1 MCAASDYYNWTRR
14 DVVRVRTLSS
24 PSISPTPSPYCHSRH
39 FVLSLP
45 LPPQHLSVNCVLG
58 ATVVFERRRADRCCL
73 NGPGYIREINF
84 TRCTCNQDDF
94 EW

>member
-1 MCAASDYYNWTRR
+1 MCVASDYYNWTRR
-14 DVVRVRTLSS
+14 DVVRVTTLAS
-24 PSISPTPSPYCHSRH
+24 PSISPPTAIPDTL
-39 FVLSLP
+39 FSLC
-45 LPPQHLSVNCVLG
+45 LFPPQHLSVNCVLG
-58 ATVVFERRRADRCCL
+58 ATVVFERRRADHCCL